1 LDTTGSD
8 GLHKINFK
16 REFQAHCFSEKMD
29 CEENEVENNDEEAQ
43 RKEHANQFTYRKGS
57 CTQSSIWT

>member
-43 RKEHANQFTYRKGS
+43 RKEHANQFTY
-57 CTQSSIWT
+57 I